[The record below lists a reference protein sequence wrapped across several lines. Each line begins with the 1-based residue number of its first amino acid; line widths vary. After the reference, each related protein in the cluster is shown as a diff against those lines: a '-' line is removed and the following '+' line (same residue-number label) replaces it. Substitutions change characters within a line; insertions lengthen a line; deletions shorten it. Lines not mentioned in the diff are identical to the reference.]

1 MAEFIDSVYQKGV
14 ACDNNTFGFRFLN
27 IYNHWWLYSGKILSL
42 VRSTLRAKIIQAERA
57 CKDMKVLLLK
67 DVYNLGR
74 AGDVKKVADGYGRN
88 FLLPKGMAVLATP
101 GMLKQVD
108 RIRTTATKVRELVNA
123 EKSGLAEQLANL
135 ELKFTTKAGE
145 TGKLFGSITQQMIVD
160 AIKEKLNV
168 EIDRHQVE
176 SQPLREVGEHKV
188 RVRLTF
194 DLIPQVKVLVEAE
207 EKKEEVNEPREARG
221 KAPRRD
227 RKEVAG
233 KEEKLEE
240 GKPEVES
247 AHKTG
252 KSAAKE
258 EKAEE
263 VKTEAEPAHK
273 TSKAAVKE
281 EEEEVKP
288 EAEPAHK
295 KSKAADKKEEVK
307 EVKTEEIAAAPK
319 AKKKSKKTE

>member
-1 MAEFIDSVYQKGV
+1 
-14 ACDNNTFGFRFLN
+14 
-27 IYNHWWLYSGKILSL
+27 
-42 VRSTLRAKIIQAERA
+42 
-57 CKDMKVLLLK
+57 MKVLLLK

-88 FLLPKGMAVLATP
+88 FLLPKGLAVLATA

-123 EKSGLAEQLANL
+123 EKSGLSEQLANL
-135 ELKFTTKAGE
+135 EIKFTTKAGE
-145 TGKLFGSITQQMIVD
+145 SGKLFGSITQQMIVD

-207 EKKEEVNEPREARG
+207 EKQEETNEPREARA
-221 KAPRRD
+221 KAPRRT
-227 RKEVAG
+227 RKEPVE
-233 KEEKLEE
+233 KEEIAEE
-240 GKPEVES
+240 VKTEAEPV
-247 AHKTG
+247 HKTS
-252 KSAAKE
+252 KAVAKE

-263 VKTEAEPAHK
+263 IKTEAEPAHK
-273 TSKAAVKE
+273 TSKAATKE
-281 EEEEVKP
+281 EKAEEGTTET
-288 EAEPAHK
+288 EPVHK
-295 KSKAADKKEEVK
+295 TSKAVAKKEKAE
-307 EVKTEEIAAAPK
+307 EVKTEEKKPEEKVAAPK
-319 AKKKSKKTE
+319 KEKKSKKAE